1 MKAGVVVFPGSNC
14 DHDCYYALNSILG
27 INTEY
32 IWHKEGSAEGFDL
45 LVLPGG
51 FSYGDYLRCG
61 AIAKHSPVVDAVV
74 DFAERG
80 GHVLGICNG
89 FQVLTETG
97 LLPGA
102 LIRNKNL
109 KFICEYVSVIVENAK
124 TEFTSYYN
132 DGEILDIPIAHM
144 DGNYFID
151 EKGLNDLLEN
161 EQVVFRYC
169 NADGEISEEDNP
181 NGSVY
186 NIAGV
191 INKKGNILGMMPHPE
206 RCCEPLLGGNHGY
219 YLFESIKNFLKG
231 V

>member
-14 DHDCYYALNSILG
+14 DHDCYYALNKILG
-27 INTEY
+27 IETEY
-32 IWHKEGSAEGFDL
+32 IWHKETSLKGYDL

-61 AIAKHSPVVDAVV
+61 AIAKHSPVVDSIIN
-74 DFAERG
+74 FAEKG
-80 GHVLGICNG
+80 GYVIGICNG

-109 KFICEYVSVIVENAK
+109 KFICQYTSVIVENAR
-124 TEFTSYYN
+124 TCFTSFYN
-132 DGEILDIPIAHM
+132 DGEILKMPIAHM
-144 DGNYFID
+144 DGNYYID
-151 EKGLNDLLEN
+151 PTGLNDLVEN

-169 NADGEISEEDNP
+169 DQSGEINKDGNP
-181 NGSVY
+181 NGSVF

-191 INKKGNILGMMPHPE
+191 INKAGNVLGMMPHPE
-206 RCCEPLLGGNHGY
+206 RCCEAVLGGDHGY
-219 YLFESIKNFLKG
+219 YLFASIKNFLKG